1 MSRRDVIRSRL
12 DAKTVTVPAPAH
24 LNPALGPCRL
34 WTGGDSGKGRGGG
47 YGRIKLD
54 GITQA
59 VHIVSWTNENGI
71 LPSNKHLDHLCNRR
85 NCRAD
90 LHLEMVTP
98 KTNQQRR
105 AAAAKA
111 GTSWAV
117 STTDLSELGLVCEDM
132 THSTQL
138 LATF

>member
-1 MSRRDVIRSRL
+1 MSRREVIRSRL
-12 DAKTVTVPAPAH
+12 DARTVTVPAPDH
-24 LNPALGPCRL
+24 LDPSLGPCRL
-34 WTGGDSGKGRGGG
+34 WVGGDSGKGRGGG
-47 YGRIKLD
+47 YGRMKLD

-59 VHIVSWTNENGI
+59 VHIISWVNENGV
-71 LPSNKHLDHLCNRR
+71 LPSNKHLDHLCYRR

-111 GTSWAV
+111 GQKWAV
-117 STTDLSELGLVCEDM
+117 STVDFLEVGFQCEE
-132 THSTQL
+132 TTSAQL

>member
-12 DAKTVTVPAPAH
+12 DAKTVTTPAPH
-24 LNPALGPCRL
+24 WLDPALGPCRL
-34 WTGGDSGKGRGGG
+34 WTGGDSGTGRGGG
-47 YGRIKLD
+47 YGRVKLD

-71 LPSNKHLDHLCNRR
+71 LPSNKHLDHLCRRR

-98 KTNQQRR
+98 KQNQQRR
-105 AAAAKA
+105 AAAAREA
-111 GTSWAV
+111 VRWAV
-117 STTDLSELGLVCEDM
+117 STEDM
-132 THSTQL
+132 SEVLLCEETTGQSSKL